1 MVDLFNVV
9 KDSKKRWLAVICVL
23 RKKYMND
30 AGISEVKRMHGE
42 ETSQYF
48 ATFVENQKTERMKN
62 TFFVALAISGL
73 TLFSCKDD
81 KAKDMPEAEVAK
93 TEITSEDNFN
103 YVVEQFADLKILR
116 YQIPG
121 FEELSLKEQK
131 LVYYLT
137 QAGLEGRDIMWAQ
150 NYRHNLAIRAALEN
164 IYANYNGDKTSED
177 WKNFEIY
184 LKRVWF
190 SNGIHHHYSNA
201 KIKPAFNKAYLE
213 MLMKETNSSLAG
225 EALEVIFNDKDAK
238 KVNLSKDSDI
248 VLESA
253 INFYGPDVTTADVEK
268 FYGGI
273 KVDAA
278 EPIEVG
284 LNTRLVKEN
293 GKLVEQVYKSGGLY
307 GEAIDKIIFWL
318 EKAKGVAESDAQA
331 KALGLLIEY
340 YQTGSLDTWDDYAV
354 AWVESTEGN
363 IDWINGF
370 IEVYNDPK
378 GYKGSYETIV
388 QIKDFDMSKKM
399 AVLSKEAQWFEDNSP
414 LMPEHKKKEV
424 KGVSYKTVIVAGEAG
439 DASPSTPIGV
449 NLPNNNWIR
458 QAHGS
463 KSVSLG
469 NIINAYSNA
478 GGSGRLQEFA
488 NDEQEVALEKEY
500 GALGDKLHT
509 ALHEVVGH
517 ASGQI
522 NKGVG
527 TPKETLKRYK
537 STIEE
542 GRADLFGLYYL
553 MDPKL
558 QELGLVTDWEKTGIA
573 AYDGYIRNGLIGQL
587 VRLELGD
594 DVEEAH
600 MVNRQWVSAWAYE
613 RGQAENVIEKITRD
627 GKTYYNIN
635 DYGKLRT
642 IFGELLRETQR
653 ITSEGDYEAAKNLV
667 ENYGV
672 KVDQKLHAEVLER
685 NSKFKSAPYSGFV
698 NPMIVPTMEGEE
710 ITGFNVMQPDSFE
723 GQMLD
728 YAKKYGNLSKK

>member
-1 MVDLFNVV
+1 MTRKIMYTLGL
-9 KDSKKRWLAVICVL
+9 LALMTLSC
-23 RKKYMND
+23 
-30 AGISEVKRMHGE
+30 GE
-42 ETSQYF
+42 EIKTGDGAF
-48 ATFVENQKTERMKN
+48 A
-62 TFFVALAISGL
+62 
-73 TLFSCKDD
+73 
-81 KAKDMPEAEVAK
+81 KAESDFDYTVG
-93 TEITSEDNFN
+93 
-103 YVVEQFADLKILR
+103 QFADIKILR

-121 FEELSLKEQK
+121 FEDMTLKEQK
-131 LVYYLT
+131 LVYYMT
-137 QAGLEGRDIMWAQ
+137 QAGLAGRDIMWAQ
-150 NYRHNLAIRAALEN
+150 NYRHNLTIRKALES
-164 IYANYNGDKTSED
+164 IYTNYKGDKNTND
-177 WKNFEIY
+177 WKNFEVY

-190 SNGIHHHYSNA
+190 SNGIHHHYSTA
-201 KIKPAFNKAYLE
+201 KLKPDFTADYLKS
-213 MLMKETNSSLAG
+213 LLSATNTKLTG
-225 EALEVIFNDKDAK
+225 EAFEVIFNDKDAK
-238 KVNLSKDSDI
+238 KVNLSKEADI

-253 INFYGPDVTTADVEK
+253 INFYGPDITTAEAEA
-268 FYGGI
+268 FYDAI
-273 KVDAA
+273 KVDDKR
-278 EPIEVG
+278 PIEKG
-284 LNTRLVKEN
+284 LNTKLVREN

-307 GEAIDKIIFWL
+307 GDAIDNIISWL
-318 EKAKGVAESDAQA
+318 KKAHGVAENEKQA
-331 KALGLLIEY
+331 KTLELLIEY
-340 YQTGSLDTWDDYAV
+340 YSTGSLDTWDEYCI
-354 AWVESTEGN
+354 AWATSTEGN

-378 GYKGSYETIV
+378 GYKGSYETVV

-399 AVLSKEAQWFEDNSP
+399 AVLSEDAQWFEDNSP
-414 LMPEHKKKEV
+414 LMAEHKKKEV

-478 GGSGRLQEFA
+478 GGSGRLEEFA
-488 NDEQEVALEKEY
+488 HDAEEVALEKKY
-500 GALGDKLHT
+500 GQLGDKLHT

-522 NKGVG
+522 NEGVG

-558 QELGLVTDWEKTGIA
+558 QELGLVEDWEKTGIA
-573 AYDGYIRNGLIGQL
+573 AYDGYIRNGLMTQL
-587 VRLELGD
+587 IRLELGD

-600 MVNRQWVSAWAYE
+600 MVNRQWVSAWAFE
-613 RGQAENVIEKITRD
+613 KGQADNVIEKVSRD

-635 DYGKLRT
+635 DYKKLRD
-642 IFGELLRETQR
+642 IFGQLLRETQR
-653 ITSEGDYEAAKNLV
+653 ITSEGDYAAGRDLV

-672 KVDQKLHAEVLER
+672 KVDQNIHAEVLER
-685 NSKFKSAPYSGFV
+685 NSQFKSAPYSGFV
-698 NPMIVPTMEGEE
+698 NPEIVPLMEEGE
-710 ITGFNVMQPDSFE
+710 ITGFKIEQPATFE

-728 YAKKYGNLSKK
+728 YTKRYGVL